1 MVDYKTIITE
11 TLKTEVL
18 VVGGGSAGCN
28 AAAAAALEGKKTM
41 LVERYGFLG
50 GTSTYI
56 LDTFYGF
63 YIPGKE
69 GRKVVGGIPDK
80 VLDKLFA
87 RKAAILRPNTY
98 GAGTGVTYDPEIL
111 KVVWEELLTE
121 SNVDI
126 LFHSFVVDVVTEGPK
141 VTGVILVNKSGF
153 FLVEADIIID
163 ASGDADVVAKAGFPF
178 DGIGGKEAVQSL
190 TTTFRVMH
198 VDNEAAIS
206 FTKQQMWD
214 WMKEANATGNYYL
227 PREEG
232 SVHITTIPGVMAT
245 NMVRLAIPDPT
256 NIADLSKAEIEG
268 RKQALEYFR
277 FMKDYLPGYDKAE
290 LMNFSTQIGVR
301 ETRRV
306 IGEYTLT
313 KEDVLGARKFDDAVL
328 ECGAPIEDHHNA
340 AGTKWEYLEE
350 GAVYQL
356 PYRTLIPKDSTNL
369 LVAGR
374 CLSATHD
381 AHASMRSIGQCMA
394 MGQAAGTAAALAIQE
409 GVEPKKLDINLLQ
422 AKLIEN
428 GAMINTHSSFVNY
441 HE

>member
-1 MVDYKTIITE
+1 MVNYKTIITD
-11 TLKTEVL
+11 TFKTEIL
-18 VVGGGSAGCN
+18 VVGGGSAGCI
-28 AAAAAALEGKKTM
+28 AATSAALEGKKTM

-50 GTSTYI
+50 GTSTYV

-80 VLDKLFA
+80 VLNKLFD

-121 SNVDI
+121 SGVNI
-126 LFHSFVVDVVTEGPK
+126 LLHSFVVDVVTEDKK
-141 VTGVILVNKSGF
+141 VTGVIIVNKSGF

-190 TTTFRVMH
+190 TTTFRVLN
-198 VDNEAAIS
+198 VDNEAAKT
-206 FTKQQMWD
+206 FTKQQMWN
-214 WMKEANATGNYYL
+214 WMKEANATGKYRL

-245 NMVRLAIPDPT
+245 NMVRLSIPDPT
-256 NIADLSKAEIEG
+256 NIPELSKAEIEG

-277 FMKDYLPGYDKAE
+277 FMKEYLPGYEKAE

-313 KEDVLGARKFDDAVL
+313 KEDVLEARKFDDAIL

-340 AGTKWEYLEE
+340 AETIWEYLED
-350 GAVYQL
+350 GQVYQL
-356 PYRTLIPKDSTNL
+356 PFRTLIPKDSKNL

-381 AHASMRSIGQCMA
+381 AHASVRSIGQCMA

-409 GVEPKKLDINLLQ
+409 GVELKSLDINLLQ
-422 AKLIEN
+422 AKLTEN
-428 GAMINTHSSFVNY
+428 GAMLSTNKSFV
-441 HE
+441 

>member
-1 MVDYKTIITE
+1 MVDYKTIITD
-11 TLKTEVL
+11 TFKTEIL
-18 VVGGGSAGCN
+18 VVGGGAAGCI
-28 AAAAAALEGKKTM
+28 AATSAALEGKKTM

-50 GTSTYI
+50 GTSTYV

-63 YIPGKE
+63 YIPGKK
-69 GRKVVGGIPDK
+69 GRKVVGGTPDK
-80 VLDKLFA
+80 VLNKLFD

-121 SNVDI
+121 SDVNI
-126 LFHSFVVDVVTEGPK
+126 LLHSFVVDVVAEDKK
-141 VTGVILVNKSGF
+141 VTGVIIVNKSGF

-190 TTTFRVMH
+190 TTTFRVLN
-198 VDNEAAIS
+198 VDYEAAKT
-206 FTKQQMWD
+206 FTKQQMWN
-214 WMKEANATGNYYL
+214 WMKEANSTGKYRL

-245 NMVRLAIPDPT
+245 NMVRLSISDPT
-256 NIADLSKAEIEG
+256 NISDLSKAEIEG
-268 RKQALEYFR
+268 RKQALDYFS
-277 FMKDYLPGYDKAE
+277 FMKEYLPGYEKAE

-313 KEDVLGARKFDDAVL
+313 KEDVLEARKFDDAIL

-340 AGTKWEYLEE
+340 AGTKWEYLDE
-350 GAVYQL
+350 GEVYQL
-356 PYRTLIPKDSTNL
+356 PFRTLIPKDSKNL

-381 AHASMRSIGQCMA
+381 AHASVRSIGQCMA
-394 MGQAAGTAAALAIQE
+394 MGQAAGTAAALAIQK
-409 GVEPKKLDINLLQ
+409 GVELKSLDINLLQ
-422 AKLIEN
+422 AKLTEN
-428 GAMINTHSSFVNY
+428 GAMISLNKTFV
-441 HE
+441 